1 MLVERLKKQFELNEP
16 IFTNEIL
23 KLMNDYSRP
32 RIYQLIN
39 IAEKN
44 GELVRF
50 DNGIYYMPKQ
60 TEFGVSIPTVN
71 SVVNKKY
78 ISYNGETFGIY
89 GKYVME
95 LNFFIS
101 FQVPNVIEIITNKE
115 PRKIREIEIRGRKI
129 ILRKA
134 RLQITNQNEAAYTL
148 MELFNSIDMRQYKE
162 EKQIKESIIE
172 YVKEKQI
179 TKNDILSLAYAFP
192 AKAIKNIATSGIL
205 NEVTR
210 NY

>member
-1 MLVERLKKQFELNEP
+1 MLIERLRKQFELNEP

-60 TEFGVSIPTVN
+60 TEFGLSIPTVN

-134 RLQITNQNEAAYTL
+134 RLQITKQNEAAYTL
-148 MELFNSIDMRQYKE
+148 MELFNNIDMRQYKE

-172 YVKEKQI
+172 YVKEKRV

-192 AKAIKNIATSGIL
+192 AKAMKNIAISGIFD
-205 NEVTR
+205 
-210 NY
+210 